1 MELSLTRT
9 VLVDSGPRLP
19 HILPLYGLPFPPFFV
34 PASLHFKCLY
44 HFPGSDTT
52 LSYALGTFTVYDT
65 LSSTWFTSLPHN
77 VLGQEELG
85 SE

>member
-1 MELSLTRT
+1 M
-9 VLVDSGPRLP
+9 DSGPRLP
-19 HILPLYGLPFPPFFV
+19 HTLPLDGLPFPPFFV
-34 PASLHFKCLY
+34 PSSLHLKCLY

-52 LSYALGTFTVYDT
+52 LSSASGTFTVYDT
-65 LSSTWFTSLPHN
+65 LSSTWFTSLPRN